1 MQVLI
6 PVGFE
11 QRRLTEEEAAMD
23 VDLALTNAATAST
36 FRVLDSPSR
45 AGYYL
50 LHSVSKRFGRYA
62 KCREGLAKGRRTVVS
77 WGKET
82 EGEADHE
89 NTQ

>member
-36 FRVLDSPSR
+36 FRVLDSPFAR
-45 AGYYL
+45 RVLFAAFRIKALWTIRKMQGWACERPPDGGIMG
-50 LHSVSKRFGRYA
+50 KRD
-62 KCREGLAKGRRTVVS
+62 RRR
-77 WGKET
+77 G
-82 EGEADHE
+82 
-89 NTQ
+89 